1 MSTILRTPPYPL
13 SVTYSVPDESADYI
27 LVIEDV
33 AEQTELEVFISGESG
48 QTSSSEGKIVYSLT
62 GDFVKYDKSYALSIY
77 EDAGSSGA
85 DLVRGDIVV
94 QDNLEIVRPY
104 VNPVTLAT
112 SGTATDIAA
121 YTEYENLAR
130 MMIDSITGGFYYDR
144 TYLEVVGQGTDYI
157 PLWKRTHKILKA
169 YENAELVY
177 DLSNT
182 TDGPALK
189 NYNYII
195 TKDKTAITKDP
206 VEFVD
211 SLSRAERK
219 YPSIPVAPSDS
230 ISLFDTEDSGNVQT
244 IVPAAAFPEG
254 LDCIFLLETGYK
266 VVPVDIT
273 DATKMLIEDIKCGK
287 LDYYKRYVK
296 NYSTDQFKIEYDK
309 RMIEGTGNIMVDK
322 ILNKYVET
330 IIRPGVL

>member
-1 MSTILRTPPYPL
+1 MNILRLPPYPIL
-13 SVTYSVPDESADYI
+13 VTYTVPEANTEYV

-33 AEQTELEVFISGESG
+33 AEQTEIEQQV
-48 QTSSSEGKIVYSLT
+48 TSNAASKITYSLT

-77 EDAGSSGA
+77 EDAGASGPEIE
-85 DLVRGDIVV
+85 RGDVV
-94 QDNLEIVRPY
+94 VEDNLDIARPY
-104 VNPVTLAT
+104 VNPTILAT
-112 SGTATDIAA
+112 SGTATDIAT
-121 YTEYENLAR
+121 YIEYENLAR
-130 MMIDSITGGFYYDR
+130 SIIDSITGGFYYNR

-157 PLWKRTHKILKA
+157 PLWKKTHKILKA
-169 YENAELVY
+169 YENTELVY

-182 TDGPALK
+182 EDGPALK
-189 NYNYII
+189 SYNYII
-195 TKDKTAITKDP
+195 TKDKSAITKDP
-206 VEFVD
+206 IETTD
-211 SLSRAERK
+211 ALNRAERR
-219 YPSIPVAPSDS
+219 YPKIPVAPSDS

-254 LDCIFLLETGYK
+254 TDYILLLETGYK
-266 VVPVDIT
+266 VVPTDIT

-309 RMIEGTGNIMVDK
+309 KMIEGTGNILVDK

>member
-1 MSTILRTPPYPL
+1 MNILRLPPYPL
-13 SVTYSVPDESADYI
+13 SVTYTVPDASTDYI

-33 AEQTELEVFISGESG
+33 AELTEIEQSV
-48 QTSSSEGKIVYSLT
+48 TSTANSQIVYSLT

-94 QDNLEIVRPY
+94 EDNLTIERPY
-104 VNPVTLAT
+104 VNPTTLAT

-121 YTEYENLAR
+121 YTEHESLAR
-130 MMIDSITGGFYYDR
+130 AIIDSITGGFYYNR

-157 PLWKRTHKILKA
+157 PLWKKTHKILKA

-177 DLSNT
+177 DLSDTEN
-182 TDGPALK
+182 GPALK
-189 NYNYII
+189 SYNYII
-195 TKDKTAITKDP
+195 TKDRSAITKDP
-206 VEFVD
+206 IETTD
-211 SLSRAERK
+211 ALNRAERR
-219 YPSIPVAPSDS
+219 YPKIPVAPSDS

-254 LDCIFLLETGYK
+254 TDYILLLETGHK
-266 VVPVDIT
+266 VVPNDIT

-287 LDYYKRYVK
+287 LDYYKRYIK

-309 RMIEGTGNIMVDK
+309 RMIDGTGNILVDK
-322 ILNKYVET
+322 ILDKYIET

>member
-1 MSTILRTPPYPL
+1 MNILRLPPYPL
-13 SVTYSVPDESADYI
+13 SVTYTVPDASTDYI

-33 AEQTELEVFISGESG
+33 AELTEIEQSV
-48 QTSSSEGKIVYSLT
+48 TSTANSQIVYSLT

-94 QDNLEIVRPY
+94 EDNLSIERPY
-104 VNPVTLAT
+104 INPTTLAT

-121 YTEYENLAR
+121 YTEHESLAR
-130 MMIDSITGGFYYDR
+130 AIIDSITGGFYYNR

-157 PLWKRTHKILKA
+157 PLWKKTHKILKA

-177 DLSNT
+177 DLNDT
-182 TDGPALK
+182 ENGPALK
-189 NYNYII
+189 SYNYII
-195 TKDKTAITKDP
+195 TKDRSAITKDP
-206 VEFVD
+206 IETTD
-211 SLSRAERK
+211 ALNRAERR
-219 YPSIPVAPSDS
+219 YPKIPVAPSDS

-254 LDCIFLLETGYK
+254 TDYILLLETGHK
-266 VVPVDIT
+266 VVPNDIT

-287 LDYYKRYVK
+287 LDYYKRYIK

-309 RMIEGTGNIMVDK
+309 RMIDGTGNILVDK
-322 ILNKYVET
+322 ILDKYIET

>member
-1 MSTILRTPPYPL
+1 MNILRLPPYPL
-13 SVTYSVPDESADYI
+13 SVTYTVPDANTDYI

-33 AEQTELEVFISGESG
+33 AELTEIEESI
-48 QTSSSEGKIVYSLT
+48 TSTANSKITYSLT

-94 QDNLEIVRPY
+94 EDNLDIARPY
-104 VNPVTLAT
+104 VNPTILAT

-121 YTEYENLAR
+121 YIEYENLAR
-130 MMIDSITGGFYYDR
+130 SIIDSITGGFYYNR
-144 TYLEVVGQGTDYI
+144 TYLEVVGQGTDYV
-157 PLWKRTHKILKA
+157 PLWKKTHKILKA

-177 DLSNT
+177 DLSDTVN
-182 TDGPALK
+182 GPALK
-189 NYNYII
+189 SYTYVI
-195 TKDKTAITKDP
+195 TKDKSAITKDP
-206 VEFVD
+206 LEATD
-211 SLSRAERK
+211 SLNRAERK
-219 YPSIPVAPSDS
+219 YPNIPVAPSDS

-244 IVPAAAFPEG
+244 IVPAVAFPEG

-266 VVPVDIT
+266 VVPNDIT

-287 LDYYKRYVK
+287 LDYYKRYIK

-309 RMIEGTGNIMVDK
+309 RMIDGTGNILVDK
-322 ILNKYVET
+322 ILDKYIET

>member
-1 MSTILRTPPYPL
+1 
-13 SVTYSVPDESADYI
+13 
-27 LVIEDV
+27 
-33 AEQTELEVFISGESG
+33 
-48 QTSSSEGKIVYSLT
+48 
-62 GDFVKYDKSYALSIY
+62 
-77 EDAGSSGA
+77 
-85 DLVRGDIVV
+85 
-94 QDNLEIVRPY
+94 
-104 VNPVTLAT
+104 
-112 SGTATDIAA
+112 
-121 YTEYENLAR
+121 
-130 MMIDSITGGFYYDR
+130 MIDSITGGFYYNR

-182 TDGPALK
+182 VDGPALK
-189 NYNYII
+189 EYNYLI

-206 VEFVD
+206 VESTD
-211 SLSRAERK
+211 AINRAERRYAK
-219 YPSIPVAPSDS
+219 IPVAPSDS

-244 IVPAAAFPEG
+244 IVPAAAFAEG
-254 LDCIFLLETGYK
+254 ADYILLLETGYK
-266 VVPVDIT
+266 VVPVDIF

-322 ILNKYVET
+322 ILDKYVET